1 MEPLERDAMEDIRSA
16 ILQRFSCRTYL
27 DEPLESPI
35 IEALQALTNSVPAG
49 PFGGAGRFVLLAA
62 SPGDG
67 RELSSLGTYGFIQGA
82 NAYIGG
88 IIADGEMCLE
98 DFGWQMEWLVLR
110 ITAMGLGTCWLGGSF
125 TRSTFAQKM
134 NARIGEVLPAI
145 LSVGLMA
152 DEKAARAGL
161 LRKRISADERLPM
174 SQLFFDSSFGKPLV
188 LDSGEKAEELLRMV
202 RAGPS
207 ASNKQPWRLVREGG
221 NYHLYLQRTK
231 GYSEGIIQR
240 FMGTEDLQRVDMG
253 IAMCHF
259 ELTARQIGWNGSW
272 KRQDPGLQLP
282 NDLTSYVASW
292 LPT

>member
-1 MEPLERDAMEDIRSA
+1 MESLERDAMNDIRSA

-27 DEPLESPI
+27 DEPLELPI
-35 IEALQALTNSVPAG
+35 VEALQALTKTVPAG
-49 PFGGAGRFVLLAA
+49 PFGGTGRFVLLAA

-88 IIADGEMCLE
+88 IIADGEHCLE

-161 LRKRISADERLPM
+161 LRKRISADERLPI
-174 SQLFFDSSFGKPLV
+174 SQLCFEGGFDTPLLPADEIEHEV
-188 LDSGEKAEELLRMV
+188 LRMV
-202 RAGPS
+202 RLGPS
-207 ASNKQPWRLVREGG
+207 ASNKQPWRIVRVG
-221 NYHLYLQRTK
+221 NLYHLYLQRTK
-231 GYSEGIIQR
+231 GYSEGILQR
-240 FMGTEDLQRVDMG
+240 FLGAEDLQRVDMG

-259 ELTARQIGWNGSW
+259 ELTARQLGWEGSW
-272 KRQDPGLQLP
+272 QRQDPGLQLP
-282 NDLTSYVASW
+282 NEYIRYTASW
-292 LPT
+292 NPI